1 MAPSLDTGALPF
13 WVPGANTPHLSVSL
27 QCATSSIRFPSG
39 SARYAIAPGAGGG
52 VAALETA
59 LAVHDLAGEN
69 VTLTL
74 LAPASDFVYRPMAV
88 LEPFAQR
95 PPRRLALSQFKSEL
109 GARLEPDGVS
119 WVDLDGRIVHTLGQR
134 ELPFDALMIA
144 VGAKT
149 SEALRGAATLDFTRA
164 GESLRELIA
173 SIDAGSVRTPALV
186 APRSTWPLGVFGDE
200 VSAGVTGLLARADVA
215 VIGDA
220 SAERSADGLRVS
232 GGERELPCDRVVAIP
247 ELAGPALTGL
257 PANADG
263 FLPIT
268 QHGLVIGTESVYAAG
283 DAADFPV
290 KFGAVAAQQAD
301 AAAASI
307 AAAAGA
313 ELEPEPFDGVI
324 HGTLLSGHHGS
335 RLCFT
340 ARLERDG
347 ARDARVSDT
356 PTRPREAKIAALYLG
371 PYLDRL
377 WAEGPRWLGGE
388 LAWEA
393 VLARLEQ

>member
-1 MAPSLDTGALPF
+1 
-13 WVPGANTPHLSVSL
+13 
-27 QCATSSIRFPSG
+27 
-39 SARYAIAPGAGGG
+39 
-52 VAALETA
+52 
-59 LAVHDLAGEN
+59 
-69 VTLTL
+69 
-74 LAPASDFVYRPMAV
+74 MAV

-95 PPRRLALSQFKSEL
+95 PPRRLALSQFTSEL

-119 WVDLDGRIVHTLGQR
+119 WVDIGGRVVHTAGQR

-144 VGAKT
+144 VGAST
-149 SEALRGAATLDFTRA
+149 SEALPGAATLDFPRA
-164 GESLRELIA
+164 GESVRELIA
-173 SIDAGSVRTPALV
+173 AIDAGSVRTLALV
-186 APRSTWPLGVFGDE
+186 APHPTWPLPVYEVALLCAEHARELGAGLEITILTAEQRPLGVFGDE
-200 VSAGVTGLLARADVA
+200 VSAGVAGLLARADIA

-220 SAERSADGLRVS
+220 AAERSAGGLIVS
-232 GGERELPCDRVVAIP
+232 GGERELLFDRVVAIP
-247 ELAGPALTGL
+247 RLAGPALTGL
-257 PANADG
+257 PANDDG

-268 QHGLVIGTESVYAAG
+268 EHGLVIGTDSVYAAG
-283 DAADFPV
+283 DASDFPV

-301 AAAASI
+301 AAAAAI

-313 ELEPEPFDGVI
+313 EVEPQPFDGAI
-324 HGTLLSGHHGS
+324 HGTLLSGRDRG
-335 RLCFT
+335 RLYFS

-356 PTRPREAKIAALYLG
+356 PNRPREAKIAARYLG

-377 WAEGPRWLGGE
+377 WAEGPRWLAGE